1 MGPRVIADGRLLPAV
16 LLAVLIGGGG
26 GPALAQGS
34 DAASVHARM
43 DLDGDGAIDVDELRA
58 VRARAFNEMDR
69 DLNNQLT
76 ESEFV
81 ALWIDKAAPA
91 GDPRRKTL
99 TERRRNRFV
108 ELDKNADGT
117 ITKTEYLDV
126 GTSRFRAADRN
137 GDGRLSLEEFE
148 GNGRQ

>member
-81 ALWIDKAAPA
+81 ALWIDKLAPA
-91 GDPRRKTL
+91 GDPRRDEL
-99 TERRRNRFV
+99 TAKRGQRFV

-117 ITKTEYLDV
+117 IAKTEYLDV
-126 GTSRFRAADRN
+126 GTNRFHAADRN